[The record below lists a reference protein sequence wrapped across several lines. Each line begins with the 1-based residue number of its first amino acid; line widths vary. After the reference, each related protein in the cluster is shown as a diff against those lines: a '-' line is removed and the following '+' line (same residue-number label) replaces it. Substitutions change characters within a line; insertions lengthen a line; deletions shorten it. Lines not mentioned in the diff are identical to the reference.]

1 MRVERARAHVNA
13 ADEEASFEPEIA
25 AEFVALFASAFELTA
40 RGPADL
46 VNLTRVLA
54 ELGAEV
60 HARPVRTRR
69 ERHLA
74 EVSGLKLLAEI
85 IAADAAPTQEV
96 LSRNEDAAVVPG
108 AAAHAAFEAVEF
120 VAGSVPCVLVKR
132 FAHGAN
138 HIPFAAM
145 SDARTVEF
153 FFDIGSPYSY
163 LAATQLTALSERT
176 GAHIRWRPFLLGGV
190 FKASGNDMPARV
202 AAKASYM
209 LQDLSRWATLYDV
222 PFDFPPIFPLNTL
235 RTQRVLAAVG
245 KHLGEAAADDAAL
258 ALFEAYW
265 VRGKDVSQDDVIR
278 LALDAIGLDASA
290 LLSAAD
296 SPEVK
301 DALRASTEEAV
312 ARGAFGAPTMFVG
325 DAMFFGN
332 DRLPLLERHL
342 SR

>member
-1 MRVERARAHVNA
+1 M
-13 ADEEASFEPEIA
+13 
-25 AEFVALFASAFELTA
+25 
-40 RGPADL
+40 
-46 VNLTRVLA
+46 
-54 ELGAEV
+54 
-60 HARPVRTRR
+60 RR

-74 EVSGLKLLAEI
+74 EVSGLKFFAEV
-85 IAADAAPTQEV
+85 AASDAAPAHKIV
-96 LSRNEDAAVVPG
+96 CRNENAAVMAR
-108 AAAHAAFEAVEF
+108 AAASPAFEAIELT
-120 VAGSVPCVLVKR
+120 AGSVPGVLVKR
-132 FAHGAN
+132 FAHDSN

-145 SDARTVEF
+145 SDVSTVEF

-163 LAATQLTALSERT
+163 LAATQLKALSERS
-176 GAHIRWRPFLLGGV
+176 GVHVRWRPFLLGGV

-222 PFDFPPIFPLNTL
+222 PFDFPPIFPLNAL

-245 KHLGEAAADDAAL
+245 KHLGEAAVSDAAL

-265 VRGKDVSQDDVIR
+265 VRGKDVSHDDVIR
-278 LALDAIGLDASA
+278 LALDAIGMDAAA

-296 SPEVK
+296 SSDVK